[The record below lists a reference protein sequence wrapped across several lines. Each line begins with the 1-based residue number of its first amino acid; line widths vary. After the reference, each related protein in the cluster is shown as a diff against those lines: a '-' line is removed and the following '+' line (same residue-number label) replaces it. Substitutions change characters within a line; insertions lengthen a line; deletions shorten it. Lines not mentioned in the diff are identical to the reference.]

1 MFEAVRNNKRF
12 AQIILAI
19 LIVPF
24 AFFGMDAYFSDGPGS
39 TEVATVGGSRI
50 SAFEFDEALRDQ
62 QDRLRQSMGNQVDR
76 ALLDSPELRRA
87 VLDNLIN
94 QRVLALHAAEN
105 RFVVTQAQLQE
116 AIAEVPAFQDN
127 GQFSMQRYEA
137 LLSAQ
142 GMTPS
147 SFEARLSQDIR
158 IQQIALAVGDAA
170 FAASESPRR
179 FLAAQLEERQ
189 VRELRFSAA
198 DYLPKVQLAEDAAQR
213 FYEANPDR
221 FARPARVKAEYLVFD
236 ENALLGQVSVSED
249 ELRQVYE
256 GSPERFGVAEERRA
270 RHILL
275 ELAADAGEDE
285 VQKVR
290 AEAEALVATLK
301 DKPDSFP
308 ALARERSSDP
318 GSSSR
323 GGDLGFFGRGVM
335 VKPFEDAVFAA
346 AKDEIVDPV
355 RSEFGYH
362 VIQLTDIKPASLR
375 PFEEVRGEIEAEL
388 KSQRAGQRHAEL
400 AELFANTVYE
410 QADSLAP
417 AAELLKLEVRS
428 TDWIDRN
435 AVAVG
440 PYTNPDLV
448 AALFSEEALE
458 KRRNTEVVEVGSGT
472 LVAARVVDHQPAQT
486 LPFDEVKDAI
496 VADLRNEEAARL
508 ATAAGEAA
516 LAAAQKG
523 EAVEGQWGQALKV
536 QRNATVLPQ
545 AALRAVFAAPTAS
558 LPAHAG
564 VALGPQ
570 AYAVYRIES
579 VERPE
584 LAADDPRVSAMSRQ
598 YAQLMAERDF
608 SAYLSL
614 LRERYEVV
622 INESAIVPPQQ

>member
-19 LIVPF
+19 LIIPF

-236 ENALLGQVSVSED
+236 ENALLGQVSVTGARPPSCATWPP
-249 ELRQVYE
+249 RPARTW
-256 GSPERFGVAEERRA
+256 GSWCGPRPRPWWPRSRTSRTASRRWRASA
-270 RHILL
+270 RPIR
-275 ELAADAGEDE
+275 
-285 VQKVR
+285 VR
-290 AEAEALVATLK
+290 
-301 DKPDSFP
+301 PP
-308 ALARERSSDP
+308 
-318 GSSSR
+318 
-323 GGDLGFFGRGVM
+323 
-335 VKPFEDAVFAA
+335 
-346 AKDEIVDPV
+346 
-355 RSEFGYH
+355 
-362 VIQLTDIKPASLR
+362 
-375 PFEEVRGEIEAEL
+375 
-388 KSQRAGQRHAEL
+388 
-400 AELFANTVYE
+400 
-410 QADSLAP
+410 
-417 AAELLKLEVRS
+417 
-428 TDWIDRN
+428 
-435 AVAVG
+435 AVAISVSSA
-440 PYTNPDLV
+440 V
-448 AALFSEEALE
+448 A
-458 KRRNTEVVEVGSGT
+458 
-472 LVAARVVDHQPAQT
+472 
-486 LPFDEVKDAI
+486 
-496 VADLRNEEAARL
+496 
-508 ATAAGEAA
+508 
-516 LAAAQKG
+516 
-523 EAVEGQWGQALKV
+523 
-536 QRNATVLPQ
+536 
-545 AALRAVFAAPTAS
+545 
-558 LPAHAG
+558 
-564 VALGPQ
+564 
-570 AYAVYRIES
+570 
-579 VERPE
+579 
-584 LAADDPRVSAMSRQ
+584 
-598 YAQLMAERDF
+598 
-608 SAYLSL
+608 
-614 LRERYEVV
+614 
-622 INESAIVPPQQ
+622 